1 MKSGRNLE
9 EKTDLELGA
18 VGGAAWRASP
28 RWDWSFRSH
37 FLSNHTAVCRREPTR
52 TSLQMDGDSTTTD
65 TSQLAITGDYMTG
78 GHYVLQTQ
86 EDDGEESLH
95 DHEDGNGCKD
105 NLREQDIY
113 LPIANVARIM
123 KNAIPQT
130 GKIAKDA
137 KECVQECVSEFISFI
152 TSEASERC
160 HQEKRKTINGEDI
173 LFAMSTLGFDMYV
186 EPLKLYL
193 QKFREAMKGEKGI
206 SAVAVTEG
214 LSEELTEDSFTNQL
228 PAGLITTDGQQQNV
242 MVYTTSYQ
250 QIPGVQQIQF
260 S

>member
-1 MKSGRNLE
+1 
-9 EKTDLELGA
+9 
-18 VGGAAWRASP
+18 
-28 RWDWSFRSH
+28 
-37 FLSNHTAVCRREPTR
+37 
-52 TSLQMDGDSTTTD
+52 MDGDGTTTD
-65 TSQLAITGDYMTG
+65 ASQLGITGEYMASS
-78 GHYVLQTQ
+78 HYVLQSQ
-86 EDDGEESLH
+86 DDEAEENLNDHDDGGIKE
-95 DHEDGNGCKD
+95 NY
-105 NLREQDIY
+105 REQDIY

-123 KNAIPQT
+123 KNAVPQT

-193 QKFREAMKGEKGI
+193 QKFREAMKGEKGMPG
-206 SAVAVTEG
+206 VAVGDSLGEDLTDDG
-214 LSEELTEDSFTNQL
+214 FSKYNLSGFNANPL
-228 PAGLITTDGQQQNV
+228 PAGIITADGQQQNV

-250 QIPGVQQIQF
+250 QIPTVQQIQF

>member
-1 MKSGRNLE
+1 
-9 EKTDLELGA
+9 
-18 VGGAAWRASP
+18 
-28 RWDWSFRSH
+28 
-37 FLSNHTAVCRREPTR
+37 
-52 TSLQMDGDSTTTD
+52 MDGDNSTTD
-65 TSQLAITGDYMTG
+65 ASQLGITGEYMAG
-78 GHYVLQTQ
+78 GYVLQSQ
-86 EDDGEESLH
+86 EDDGEESLN
-95 DHEDGNGCKD
+95 DHEDGNGSKD

-123 KNAIPQT
+123 KNAVPQT

-152 TSEASERC
+152 TSE
-160 HQEKRKTINGEDI
+160 
-173 LFAMSTLGFDMYV
+173 
-186 EPLKLYL
+186 PLKLYL

-206 SAVAVTEG
+206 TPVSVTEG
-214 LSEELTEDSFTNQL
+214 IGEEITEDSFTNQL
-228 PAGLITTDGQQQNV
+228 PAGLITADGQPQNV